1 MTSQAELLPGT
12 IAAADAAAGSA
23 TYPQVRSVRRRGAV
37 ARLVT
42 SELIMVFRRRR
53 NLALLALLAAA
64 PLAIG
69 VAVKST
75 TPHPGGDGPQFLGQI
90 SSNGL
95 FLVFTALTVTV
106 PLLLPLLVG
115 VVAGD
120 AIAGEAGSGT
130 LRYLLTVPVPRTR
143 LLAAKAVGVLAYAA
157 AAVVAVGVVG
167 LVTGAALFGVHP
179 MTLLSGDTISIGAGL
194 LRTLQVVVYVIASL
208 SGFLAIGL
216 FVSTLTEVPVAAM
229 AATVGVA
236 IVATVLD
243 QVPQLGSLRGLLF
256 THHWLGFG
264 EILRRNVNWGLLLS
278 WLQLQAAYVAIFGAA
293 AWARFTS
300 ADITS

>member
-1 MTSQAELLPGT
+1 MSQAETT
-12 IAAADAAAGSA
+12 IATRAAMTTTYAAVA
-23 TYPQVRSVRRRGAV
+23 PPRPRRGALR
-37 ARLVT
+37 RLLA
-42 SELIMVFRRRR
+42 SEIGMVFRRRR

-64 PLAIG
+64 PVAIG
-69 VAVKST
+69 IAVKVT
-75 TPHPGGDGPQFLGQI
+75 APHPGGDGPQFLGQV

-95 FLVFTALTVTV
+95 FLVFTALTVTL

-120 AIAGEAGSGT
+120 AVAGEAGSGT

-143 LLAAKAVGVLAYAA
+143 LLAAKAVGVVVYAA
-157 AAVVAVGVVG
+157 AAVAAVGVVG
-167 LVTGAALFGVHP
+167 VVAGGLLFGLHP
-179 MTLLSGDTISIGAGL
+179 MTLLSGDTISLGL
-194 LRTLQVVVYVIASL
+194 GLVRTLEVVGYVL
-208 SGFLAIGL
+208 LTLTGFLAIGL

-264 EILRRNVNWGLLLS
+264 EILRRDVDWATLTS
-278 WLQLQAAYVAIFGAA
+278 WLGLQLGYVVLFGAA

-300 ADITS
+300 ADVTS